1 MSDQLRTP
9 APPSLKEILGNAV
22 VPIEVPLLRLT
33 EGYPSHHIED
43 CSGTL
48 LATEPPLILTAWHC
62 FDGGQDLTRPA
73 KARISGQW
81 IPLKTIA
88 SGGSMAADWALLEVA
103 SDKPTQQLKGLGLVS
118 RVPATEAPAAVSV
131 AGYRKYATETTVKR
145 TLVIDENC
153 DVIERSE
160 GWLVTSCNAEA
171 GSSGGPAVASAS
183 QGIVVTGVISAKRDD
198 GRLLVTPVNE
208 VIYPSG
214 VAASPP

>member
-1 MSDQLRTP
+1 
-9 APPSLKEILGNAV
+9 
-22 VPIEVPLLRLT
+22 
-33 EGYPSHHIED
+33 
-43 CSGTL
+43 
-48 LATEPPLILTAWHC
+48 
-62 FDGGQDLTRPA
+62 
-73 KARISGQW
+73 
-81 IPLKTIA
+81 
-88 SGGSMAADWALLEVA
+88 MAADWALLEVA

-171 GSSGGPAVASAS
+171 GSSGGPAVASTS